1 MACPLRPLDAQ
12 QIPPVC
18 VCCRCGDE
26 LYETEE
32 CYLIDEEV
40 ICPNCLPDVVR
51 EIRSVPDDRWR
62 AALPAGGLSGR
73 WDRNQGSIEE
83 EFFV

>member
-51 EIRSVPDDRWR
+51 EEYAPCRMTVGELRYPPED
-62 AALPAGGLSGR
+62 
-73 WDRNQGSIEE
+73 
-83 EFFV
+83 

>member
-40 ICPNCLPDVVR
+40 ICPSCRQTLFGRNTL
-51 EIRSVPDDRWR
+51 R
-62 AALPAGGLSGR
+62 AG
-73 WDRNQGSIEE
+73 
-83 EFFV
+83 